1 MQFIYFRSVDSV
13 NSVHTKTF
21 RAYFGQRRLTF
32 GAMHMFILLLYLFLS
47 YFLVHGNFLS
57 ISRAVILNY
66 CLRGVNNTLRLA

>member
-21 RAYFGQRRLTF
+21 RAYFGQRLTF

-47 YFLVHGNFLS
+47 YFLVHSNFLS

-66 CLRGVNNTLRLA
+66 CLRGVNITLLLA